1 MAGTDS
7 GTIQS
12 RPTFQLCNTF
22 ETMRRPQI
30 LTALIRLGC
39 ILALFLTFGLVWVN
53 PIFATDYTRAVLEGA
68 DFSGQ
73 DLKGLNF
80 TMAKLKD
87 ANLSGA
93 DLQEASLFGAGL
105 ERTNLEGANLSY
117 ATLDTARFI
126 KANLT
131 NAILEGAYAF
141 NTIFDR
147 AIIDGADFTDVL
159 LRYDT
164 QEVLCELAKGTNP
177 VTGRDTR
184 DTLLCP

>member
-1 MAGTDS
+1 
-7 GTIQS
+7 
-12 RPTFQLCNTF
+12 
-22 ETMRRPQI
+22 MRRPKI
-30 LTALIRLGC
+30 LTALTQFCCLLVLC
-39 ILALFLTFGLVWVN
+39 FTVGLLWVN
-53 PIFATDYTRAVLEGA
+53 PASATDYTRAVLEGA

-93 DLQEASLFGAGL
+93 DLREASLFGAGL

-141 NTIFDR
+141 NTVFDR
-147 AIIDGADFTDVL
+147 AVIDGADFTDVFL
-159 LRYDT
+159 QYKT
-164 QEVLCELAKGTNP
+164 QDLLCEIATGTNP
-177 VTGRDTR
+177 MTGRDTR

>member
-1 MAGTDS
+1 
-7 GTIQS
+7 
-12 RPTFQLCNTF
+12 
-22 ETMRRPQI
+22 MRRPQCLI
-30 LTALIRLGC
+30 ALTRFCCL
-39 ILALFLTFGLVWVN
+39 LAIFLTVSLFWVN
-53 PIFATDYTRAVLEGA
+53 PTFATDYTRAVLEGT
-68 DFSGQ
+68 DFSSQ

-93 DLQEASLFGAGL
+93 DLREASLFGAGL

-141 NTIFDR
+141 NTVFDR
-147 AIIDGADFTDVL
+147 AIIDGADFTDVFLQYKTQDL
-159 LRYDT
+159 L
-164 QEVLCELAKGTNP
+164 CKIAKGTNP
-177 VTGRDTR
+177 VTGRNTR

>member
-1 MAGTDS
+1 
-7 GTIQS
+7 
-12 RPTFQLCNTF
+12 
-22 ETMRRPQI
+22 MRRPQI
-30 LTALIRLGC
+30 LTNLIRFCCL
-39 ILALFLTFGLVWVN
+39 LALCLAFGSLWA
-53 PIFATDYTRAVLEGA
+53 PPTLATDYTRSVLEGA

-73 DLKGLNF
+73 DLKGLDF

-87 ANLSGA
+87 ADLSGA
-93 DLQEASLFGAGL
+93 DLREASLWGAGL

-141 NTIFDR
+141 NTVFDR
-147 AIIDGADFTDVL
+147 AIIDGADFTDVFL
-159 LRYDT
+159 QFKT
-164 QEVLCELAKGTNP
+164 QDALCEVAQGTNP